1 MYYRS
6 HLTNTSPLG
15 AGWHRS
21 VTFLNH
27 GWSPLHPGVFG
38 AIFWGT
44 YSSKLMLAQNSNIYI
59 HLAPGMVNMNNICSD
74 ANSLTRRTHCA

>member
-6 HLTNTSPLG
+6 HLPNLSPLG
-15 AGWHRS
+15 AGWCRP

-27 GWSPLHPGVFG
+27 GWSPPLAGIFG

-59 HLAPGMVNMNNICSD
+59 HLAPGMVNVNNISSD
-74 ANSLTRRTHCA
+74 ANSLTHRTNCT